1 MDEFHPIAYTREA
14 SEIDRDNEARRRD
27 QFFLSLLRER
37 EYGMD
42 PYVLREREYGMD
54 PYPYAHFGP
63 KREIPPLYSS
73 AYSINSAIAESE
85 LP

>member
-42 PYVLREREYGMD
+42 PY
-54 PYPYAHFGP
+54 PYAHFGP